1 MDQPLQVGQDV
12 YAAFARG
19 DLPAVL
25 GRFDSAI
32 EWCTPDTL
40 PWSRG
45 AYHGHAGALEYFTS
59 FLEALDEPHIVP
71 RELIVAGDRII
82 GLGVERARARSTGLS
97 FEAEF
102 AHVCSLRNGRVVRMN
117 GIVDTATIRRAFEGS

>member
-1 MDQPLQVGQDV
+1 VNQPLEVVQDV

-25 GRFDSAI
+25 AHFDPAI
-32 EWCTPDTL
+32 EWRTPDTL

-45 AYHGHAGALEYFTS
+45 TYHGHAGAMEYFTS
-59 FLEALDEPHIVP
+59 FLDALDEPHIVP
-71 RELIVAGDRII
+71 RELVVAGDRVIC
-82 GLGVERARARSTGLS
+82 LGVERARARSTGLS

-102 AHVCSLRNGRVVRMN
+102 AHVFWLLITPS
-117 GIVDTATIRRAFEGS
+117 RA